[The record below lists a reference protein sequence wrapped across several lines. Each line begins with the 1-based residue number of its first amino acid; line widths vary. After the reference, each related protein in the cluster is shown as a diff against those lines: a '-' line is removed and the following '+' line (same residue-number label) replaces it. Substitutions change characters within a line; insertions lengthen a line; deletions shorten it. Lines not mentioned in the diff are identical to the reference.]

1 MVIRGCKSKDRQ
13 YNVEKKKKTKYWV
26 TCGKSGALEG
36 YTVPASLSLS
46 EVVDTSKHRKQTK
59 CGCLYIC
66 RIKKNEKNNF
76 IVALWK
82 K

>member
-1 MVIRGCKSKDRQ
+1 ML
-13 YNVEKKKKTKYWV
+13 EKKKKTKYWV
-26 TCGKSGALEG
+26 TWGKSGAPEG

-59 CGCLYIC
+59 CGSLFIC